1 VIFTSGLRRMLLSVQ
16 EHIAMRKLL
25 TLKNQTVNQRIL
37 NQTVLMLKSFNLL
50 RSVEEN
56 PV

>member
-1 VIFTSGLRRMLLSVQ
+1 MIFTSGLRRMLLSVQ